1 MASAQ
6 QQGPGGPNGPGIQF
20 QFPPGQQPSPEQIR
34 QIQAQLIAE
43 AAKQGITVEQ
53 YVQKLRAQHMEMQRQ
68 QAAGQQGEQHKHPH
82 QHEIQHPHQHPHH
95 LHQQP
100 QTQQQQ
106 VPINQGPPEP
116 RALALAN
123 FLKSQNLKTRTCILN
138 GQRKDMFKGEML

>member
-6 QQGPGGPNGPGIQF
+6 QQGPGIQF

-53 YVQKLRAQHMEMQRQ
+53 YVQKLRAQHMETQRQ
-68 QAAGQQGEQHKHPH
+68 QAAAGQHGEQHKHRH
-82 QHEIQHPHQHPHH
+82 QHENQHPHQH
-95 LHQQP
+95 LP

-138 GQRKDMFKGEML
+138 GQRKDMFKGEIL